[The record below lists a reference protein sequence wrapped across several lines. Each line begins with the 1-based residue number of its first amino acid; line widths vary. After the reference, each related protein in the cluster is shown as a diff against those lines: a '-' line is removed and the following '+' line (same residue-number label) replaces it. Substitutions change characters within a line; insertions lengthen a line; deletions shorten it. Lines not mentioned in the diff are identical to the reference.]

1 MSDHSHSA
9 GSSGSSSNSWT
20 LLSPEEAGVENVG
33 QVDDGTESLGDAP
46 SLSEDLAGAAVEFK
60 PVDIPVET
68 VLSEEGHQV
77 CQETSPD
84 SSEGPVPSSPSH
96 RSALLHTPDLPD
108 LDQESQPPI
117 IHDIVTSSPSDI
129 EPLGATSFVT
139 NVDFDTAA
147 DFHTA
152 EPEECSAVP
161 PVTDIAVSAE
171 SEVDVPADPPANL
184 TEATDV
190 TPEVDTE
197 IVAEAIPYSPPH
209 AEPVLSTHPDEKE
222 PLSVVPEHPGG
233 PESMSVDAAESEEI
247 VEDKT
252 SEKDEPNAQE
262 ETAVETVV
270 EEETGVEEVIKETA
284 AEETAKASDVG
295 RILTEG
301 DVEDIGAEEVAVEDA
316 TERLPEH
323 DDAEDQLE
331 DEEEIQEQSAS
342 FDHSSSF
349 DDGLRRRNLP
359 PFDGP
364 RPRTS
369 DEEEEEEELEFKLA
383 EKTPEK
389 PWFSVNKC
397 IVGALVLL
405 FLGSL
410 FLSGDFDASELSDG
424 EQSQDVPSSDPQDM
438 KELLAKL
445 TQENQQIALLEA
457 QLQAQKAELDS
468 ALKAVA
474 ASGDE
479 KSRANLEAENL
490 RLKEE
495 LTSLPGLKTE
505 LQSLRSRVTELSQ
518 LTVDAEVAPAMS
530 VDEKDGNHVSF
541 SPERK
546 KESGDKL
553 KQELQRQKN
562 LLEESKK
569 RLQGMRK
576 DGGDRKGVRDSLEE
590 IHKKLSEHVERW
602 GKKNPQESKWKGS
615 KEEHKSHWKK
625 EEKKE
630 WRGEKERKPSKE
642 GEWKEREDRKEK
654 DWKSQKQNS
663 HKESWRKHQDEW
675 ERKKGERRMDREE
688 RRKEK
693 PWQGRAGKNAQKQQ
707 QQQRK
712 PDTDSKDFWT
722 HQEQKLRRNIRPQVG
737 CSSVEDCATKEGLYP
752 VELPEFEELLEGYMS
767 KLVGTSIQ
775 SKDKIRKLM
784 AEFFEDGVFIH
795 DRILFSDFAED
806 VADILEDM
814 VDFLAGP
821 GQKGDDSLEEEME
834 EFEREALWKFA
845 ATS

>member
-9 GSSGSSSNSWT
+9 GSSGSSTNSWT

-96 RSALLHTPDLPD
+96 RSPLLHTPDLPD

-139 NVDFDTAA
+139 NVDFDSAA
-147 DFHTA
+147 DFHSA
-152 EPEECSAVP
+152 EPEECSSVP
-161 PVTDIAVSAE
+161 PITDVAVSAD
-171 SEVDVPADPPANL
+171 SEVDKPADPPANL
-184 TEATDV
+184 TEAADVLCDV
-190 TPEVDTE
+190 TPEADTE
-197 IVAEAIPYSPPH
+197 TVAEAVTYSPPH
-209 AEPVLSTHPDEKE
+209 TEADVSTDPDEME
-222 PLSVVPEHPGG
+222 PLS
-233 PESMSVDAAESEEI
+233 ESKSVDAAATEEV

-252 SEKDEPNAQE
+252 SEKEEQNAQE

-270 EEETGVEEVIKETA
+270 EEETGVEEVVKETTV
-284 AEETAKASDVG
+284 EETAKVSDVG
-295 RILTEG
+295 GILTEG
-301 DVEDIGAEEVAVEDA
+301 DVEEIGAGEVAVEDA
-316 TERLPEH
+316 SERFPGH
-323 DDAEDQLE
+323 DEAEDQLE
-331 DEEEIQEQSAS
+331 EEEELQEQSAS

-369 DEEEEEEELEFKLA
+369 DEEDEEEELEFKLA

-389 PWFSVNKC
+389 PWISVNKC

-424 EQSQDVPSSDPQDM
+424 EQGQDVPSSDPQDM

-468 ALKAVA
+468 ALTAVA

-479 KSRANLEAENL
+479 KGRANLEAENL

-505 LQSLRSRVTELSQ
+505 LESLRARVTELSQ
-518 LTVDAEVAPAMS
+518 LTVDPEVGPAMS
-530 VDEKDGNHVSF
+530 ADEKDGSHHVSF
-541 SPERK
+541 SQEK
-546 KESGDKL
+546 KTDSNVGDKL

-576 DGGDRKGVRDSLEE
+576 DGGDRKRVRDNLEE

-602 GKKNPQESKWKGS
+602 GKKKPQEAKWKGS

-654 DWKSQKQNS
+654 DWKPPKQNS

-693 PWQGRAGKNAQKQQ
+693 PWQGRAGKTTQKQQ
-707 QQQRK
+707 HQQRK
-712 PDTDSKDFWT
+712 PDTDNKDFWT
-722 HQEQKLRRNIRPQVG
+722 HQEQKLRRNIRPQMG
-737 CSSVEDCATKEGLYP
+737 CSSVEACATKEGLYP

-775 SKDKIRKLM
+775 SKDKIRKLIS
-784 AEFFEDGVFIH
+784 EFFEDGVFIH

-806 VADILEDM
+806 VADLLEDM
-814 VDFLAGP
+814 VDFLEGP